1 MYEKLGNFID
11 GEWRTANEIGQDV
24 LNPANESVLA
34 FLPHA
39 TEKDLDDALESAQK
53 GFKIWRD
60 TPVQKRAS
68 ILNKT
73 ADLIEERTNQI
84 SRIITLE
91 QGKPLREAKGEILR
105 TIETFRWN
113 AELGID
119 NLEKRSVLRPNGL
132 RQSVRVEPVG
142 VALGL
147 TPWNFPAFLPAR
159 KLASALAAGCSMILK
174 ASEETPGTAVSLI
187 RALSDAGVPDG
198 VVNLVFGVPAEIS
211 EKLFASTIVR
221 KISFT
226 GSVPVGKQL
235 AGLASS
241 GLKRCTFELGGH
253 SPAIVCEDANL
264 NNALSTLT
272 AFKFR
277 NSGQVCIAPSRFFV
291 HRSHYNSFVNG
302 FVDASHSQCL
312 GNGLEEETTM
322 GPMSNYRRIESMGDL
337 VQDAVKC
344 GAKLVTGGK
353 RWGNVGFFWEPTVLV
368 DVPDHSKIMQEEPF
382 GPVAP
387 IIPFDSLDEVIEKSN
402 SLQYGLAA
410 YVFTQSDNTRELLV
424 NSLESG
430 GIAFNSAAPV
440 PSDLPYGG
448 LKDSGYGYEG
458 GIEGVE
464 AYLHKKL
471 VSLE

>member
-39 TEKDLDDALESAQK
+39 TEKDLEDALESAQK

-60 TPVQKRAS
+60 TPFQKRAS

-73 ADLIEERTNQI
+73 ADLIEERANQI

-159 KLASALAAGCSMILK
+159 KLAPALAAGCSMILK

-264 NNALSTLT
+264 ENALSTLT

-410 YVFTQSDNTRELLV
+410 YVFTQSDITRELLV

>member
-1 MYEKLGNFID
+1 MYEKLGFFIN
-11 GEWRTANEIGQDV
+11 GEWRTGSGKGEDV

-34 FLPHA
+34 FLPYA
-39 TEKDLDDALESAQK
+39 SQKDLEDALESAQR
-53 GFKIWRD
+53 GFKIWKN
-60 TPVQKRAS
+60 TSVQKRAA
-68 ILNKT
+68 ILQKT
-73 ADLIEERTNQI
+73 ADLIEERSEQI
-84 SRIITLE
+84 ARIITLE
-91 QGKPLREAKGEILR
+91 QGKPLRESQGELQR
-105 TIETFRWN
+105 TVETFRWN

-159 KLASALAAGCSMILK
+159 KLAPALAAGCSMILK

-387 IIPFDSLDEVIEKSN
+387 IIPYDSLDEVIEKSN

>member
-11 GEWRTANEIGQDV
+11 GEWRTANQIGQDV

-39 TEKDLDDALESAQK
+39 TEKDLEDALESAQK

-60 TPVQKRAS
+60 IPVQKRAS

-73 ADLIEERTNQI
+73 ADLIEERANQI
-84 SRIITLE
+84 SHVITLE

-159 KLASALAAGCSMILK
+159 KLAPALAAGCSMILK
-174 ASEETPGTAVSLI
+174 ASEETPGAAVSLV

-235 AGLASS
+235 AGLASY

-264 NNALSTLT
+264 ENALSTLT

-312 GNGLEEETTM
+312 GNGLEEGTTM
-322 GPMSNYRRIESMGDL
+322 GPMSNYRRIESMGNL

-448 LKDSGYGYEG
+448 FKDSGYGYEG

>member
-1 MYEKLGNFID
+1 MYEKLGNFIN
-11 GEWRTANEIGQDV
+11 GEWRTSNKIGQDV

-39 TEKDLDDALESAQK
+39 TPKDLEDALESSQK

-60 TPVQKRAS
+60 TPFHKRAS
-68 ILNKT
+68 ILHKT

-84 SRIITLE
+84 SQVITLE
-91 QGKPLREAKGEILR
+91 QGKPISEAKGEILR

-113 AELGID
+113 AEFGID
-119 NLEKRSVLRPNGL
+119 DLEKRSVLRSNGL

-159 KLASALAAGCSMILK
+159 KLAPALAAGCSMILK
-174 ASEETPGTAVSLI
+174 ASEETPATAVALI
-187 RALSDAGVPDG
+187 RALSDAGIPDG

-211 EKLFASTIVR
+211 KKLFASTIVR

-235 AGLASS
+235 AELASS

-264 NNALSTLT
+264 EKALSTLT

-291 HRSHYNSFVNG
+291 HRSHYESFVNG
-302 FVDASHSQCL
+302 FIDASHSQCL

-322 GPMSNYRRIESMGDL
+322 GPMSNYRRIESMENL
-337 VQDAVKC
+337 IQDAVQC
-344 GAKLVTGGK
+344 GAKLMTGGK
-353 RWGNVGFFWEPTVLV
+353 RSGNVGFFWEPTVLV
-368 DVPDHSKIMQEEPF
+368 DVPDNSKIMQEEPF

-387 IIPFDSLDEVIEKSN
+387 IIPFDTLEEVIEKSN

-448 LKDSGYGYEG
+448 FKDSGYGYEE

-464 AYLHKKL
+464 A
-471 VSLE
+471 

>member
-1 MYEKLGNFID
+1 MYEKLGNFIH
-11 GEWRTANEIGQDV
+11 GEWRTSNEIGQDV

-39 TEKDLDDALESAQK
+39 TEKDLEDALESAQK

-68 ILNKT
+68 ILHKT

-84 SRIITLE
+84 SQVITLE
-91 QGKPLREAKGEILR
+91 QGKPLSEAKGEILR

-113 AELGID
+113 AEFGID

-159 KLASALAAGCSMILK
+159 KLAPALAAGCSMILK

-264 NNALSTLT
+264 ENSLSTLT

-312 GNGLEEETTM
+312 GNGLEEGTTM
-322 GPMSNYRRIESMGDL
+322 GPMSNYRRIESMGNL

-344 GAKLVTGGK
+344 GANIVTGGK

-387 IIPFDSLDEVIEKSN
+387 IIPFDSLDEVIDKSN
-402 SLQYGLAA
+402 SLQYGLAS
-410 YVFTQSDNTRELLV
+410 YVFTQSDNTRKLLV

>member
-73 ADLIEERTNQI
+73 ADLIEERANQI
-84 SRIITLE
+84 SHVITLE

-264 NNALSTLT
+264 KNALSTLT

-322 GPMSNYRRIESMGDL
+322 GPMSNYRRIESMGNL

>member
-39 TEKDLDDALESAQK
+39 TEKDLEDALESAQK

-60 TPVQKRAS
+60 TPFQKRAS

-73 ADLIEERTNQI
+73 ADLIEERANQI
-84 SRIITLE
+84 SHVITLE

-159 KLASALAAGCSMILK
+159 KLAPALAAGCSMILK

-198 VVNLVFGVPAEIS
+198 VVNLVFGVPTEIS

-264 NNALSTLT
+264 ENALSTLT

-312 GNGLEEETTM
+312 GNGLEEGTTM

>member
-1 MYEKLGNFID
+1 MYEKLGNFIH
-11 GEWRTANEIGQDV
+11 GEWRTSNEIGQDV

-39 TEKDLDDALESAQK
+39 TEKDLEDALESAQK

-68 ILNKT
+68 ILHKT

-84 SRIITLE
+84 SQVITLE
-91 QGKPLREAKGEILR
+91 QGKPLSEAKGEILR

-113 AELGID
+113 AEFGID

-159 KLASALAAGCSMILK
+159 KLAPALAAGCSMILK

-264 NNALSTLT
+264 ENSLSTLT

-322 GPMSNYRRIESMGDL
+322 GPMSNYRRIESMSDL

-368 DVPDHSKIMQEEPF
+368 DVPEHSKIMQEEPF

-387 IIPFDSLDEVIEKSN
+387 ITPFDSLDEVIEKSN

-410 YVFTQSDNTRELLV
+410 YVFTQSDNTKELLV

>member
-159 KLASALAAGCSMILK
+159 KLAPALAAGCSMILK

-198 VVNLVFGVPAEIS
+198 VVNLVFGVPTEIS

-264 NNALSTLT
+264 ENALSTLT

-312 GNGLEEETTM
+312 GNGLEEGTTM
-322 GPMSNYRRIESMGDL
+322 GPMSNYRRIESMGNL

>member
-1 MYEKLGNFID
+1 MYEKLGNFIH
-11 GEWRTANEIGQDV
+11 GEWRTSNEIGQDV

-39 TEKDLDDALESAQK
+39 TEKDLEDALESAQK
-53 GFKIWRD
+53 GFKIWRE

-68 ILNKT
+68 ILHKT

-84 SRIITLE
+84 SQVITLE
-91 QGKPLREAKGEILR
+91 QGKPLSEAKGEILR

-113 AELGID
+113 AEFGID

-159 KLASALAAGCSMILK
+159 KLAPALAAGCSMILK

-264 NNALSTLT
+264 ENSLSTLT

-312 GNGLEEETTM
+312 GNGLEEGTTM
-322 GPMSNYRRIESMGDL
+322 GPMSNYRRIESMGNL

-368 DVPDHSKIMQEEPF
+368 DVPEHSKIMQEEPF

>member
-1 MYEKLGNFID
+1 MYEKLGNFIH
-11 GEWRTANEIGQDV
+11 GEWRTSNEIGQDV

-39 TEKDLDDALESAQK
+39 TEKDLEDALESAQK

-68 ILNKT
+68 ILHKT

-84 SRIITLE
+84 SQVITLE
-91 QGKPLREAKGEILR
+91 QGKPLSEAKGEILR

-113 AELGID
+113 AEFGID

-159 KLASALAAGCSMILK
+159 KLAPALAAGCSMILK

-264 NNALSTLT
+264 ENSLSTLT

-322 GPMSNYRRIESMGDL
+322 GPMSNYRRIESMNNL

-368 DVPDHSKIMQEEPF
+368 DVPEHSKIMQEEPF

>member
-1 MYEKLGNFID
+1 MYEKLGNFIH
-11 GEWRTANEIGQDV
+11 GEWRTSNEIGQDV

-39 TEKDLDDALESAQK
+39 TEKDLEDALESAQK

-68 ILNKT
+68 ILHKT

-84 SRIITLE
+84 SQVITLE
-91 QGKPLREAKGEILR
+91 QGKPLSEAKGEILR

-113 AELGID
+113 AEFGID

-159 KLASALAAGCSMILK
+159 KLAPALAAGCSMILK

-264 NNALSTLT
+264 ENSLSTLT

-322 GPMSNYRRIESMGDL
+322 GPMSNYRRIESMGNL

-387 IIPFDSLDEVIEKSN
+387 ITPFDSLDEVIEKSN

>member
-11 GEWRTANEIGQDV
+11 GEWRTTNEIGQDV

-39 TEKDLDDALESAQK
+39 TEKDLEDALESAQK

-68 ILNKT
+68 ILHKT

-113 AELGID
+113 AELGIE
-119 NLEKRSVLRPNGL
+119 NLENRSVLRPNGL

-159 KLASALAAGCSMILK
+159 KLAPALAAGCSMILK

-187 RALSDAGVPDG
+187 RALYDAGVPDG
-198 VVNLVFGVPAEIS
+198 VVNLVFGVPAKIS

-264 NNALSTLT
+264 ENALSTLT

-291 HRSHYNSFVNG
+291 HRSHYNSFVDG

-322 GPMSNYRRIESMGDL
+322 GPMSNYRRIESMGNF

-368 DVPDHSKIMQEEPF
+368 DVPDQSKIMQEEPF

-464 AYLHKKL
+464 AFLHKKL

>member
-39 TEKDLDDALESAQK
+39 TEKDLEDALESAQK

-68 ILNKT
+68 ILHKT

-159 KLASALAAGCSMILK
+159 KLAPALAAGCSMILK

-264 NNALSTLT
+264 ENALSTLT

-322 GPMSNYRRIESMGDL
+322 GPMSNYRRIESMGNL

>member
-1 MYEKLGNFID
+1 MYEKLGNFIH
-11 GEWRTANEIGQDV
+11 GEWRTSNEIGQDV

-39 TEKDLDDALESAQK
+39 TEKDLEDALESAQK

-68 ILNKT
+68 ILHKT

-84 SRIITLE
+84 SQVITLE
-91 QGKPLREAKGEILR
+91 QGKPLSEAKGEILR

-113 AELGID
+113 AEFGID

-159 KLASALAAGCSMILK
+159 KLAPALAAGCSMILK
-174 ASEETPGTAVSLI
+174 ASEEPPGTAVSLI

-235 AGLASS
+235 AGLASF

-253 SPAIVCEDANL
+253 SPAIVCEDANIEK
-264 NNALSTLT
+264 ALSTLT

-291 HRSHYNSFVNG
+291 HRSHYESFVNG
-302 FVDASHSQCL
+302 FIDASHSQCL

-322 GPMSNYRRIESMGDL
+322 GPMSNYRRIESMSDL

-368 DVPDHSKIMQEEPF
+368 DVPEHSKIMQEEPF

-387 IIPFDSLDEVIEKSN
+387 ITPFDSLDEVIEKSN

>member
-1 MYEKLGNFID
+1 MYEKLGNFIH
-11 GEWRTANEIGQDV
+11 GEWRTSNEIGQDV

-39 TEKDLDDALESAQK
+39 TEKDLEDALESAQK

-73 ADLIEERTNQI
+73 ADLIEERANQI
-84 SRIITLE
+84 SHVITLE

-159 KLASALAAGCSMILK
+159 KLAPALAAGCSMILK

-235 AGLASS
+235 AGLASY

-264 NNALSTLT
+264 ENALSTLT

-312 GNGLEEETTM
+312 GNGLEEGTTM
-322 GPMSNYRRIESMGDL
+322 GPMSNYRRIESMGNL

>member
-39 TEKDLDDALESAQK
+39 TEKDLEDALESAQK

-60 TPVQKRAS
+60 TPFQKRAS

-73 ADLIEERTNQI
+73 ADLIEERANQI
-84 SRIITLE
+84 SHVITLE

-159 KLASALAAGCSMILK
+159 KLAPALAAGCSMILK

-264 NNALSTLT
+264 ENALSTLT

-322 GPMSNYRRIESMGDL
+322 GPMSNYRRIESMGNL

>member
-1 MYEKLGNFID
+1 MYEKLGNFIH
-11 GEWRTANEIGQDV
+11 GEWRTSNEIGQDV

-39 TEKDLDDALESAQK
+39 TEKDLEDALESAQK

-68 ILNKT
+68 ILHKT

-84 SRIITLE
+84 SQVITLE
-91 QGKPLREAKGEILR
+91 QGKPLSEAKGEILR

-113 AELGID
+113 AEFGID

-159 KLASALAAGCSMILK
+159 KLAPALAAGCSMILK

-264 NNALSTLT
+264 ENSLSTLT

-322 GPMSNYRRIESMGDL
+322 GPMSNYRRIESMSDL

-448 LKDSGYGYEG
+448 FKDSGYGYEG

>member
-264 NNALSTLT
+264 ENALSTLT

-312 GNGLEEETTM
+312 GNGLEEGTTM
-322 GPMSNYRRIESMGDL
+322 GPMSNYRRIESMGNL

-464 AYLHKKL
+464 AFLHKKL

>member
-1 MYEKLGNFID
+1 MYEKLGCFIE
-11 GEWRTANEIGQDV
+11 GEWRTTNEIGQDV

-39 TEKDLDDALESAQK
+39 TEKDLEDALESAQR

-68 ILNKT
+68 ILHKT
-73 ADLIEERTNQI
+73 ADLIEERSEQI
-84 SRIITLE
+84 ARIITLE
-91 QGKPLREAKGEILR
+91 QGKPLREAQGEMLR
-105 TIETFRWN
+105 TVETFRWN
-113 AELGID
+113 AELEFE
-119 NLEKRSVLRPNGL
+119 NLERRSVLRPTGL
-132 RQSVRVEPVG
+132 RQNVRVEPVG

-147 TPWNFPAFLPAR
+147 TPWNFPAFLAAR
-159 KLASALAAGCSMILK
+159 KLAPALAAGCSMILK
-174 ASEETPGTAVSLI
+174 ASEETPGAAVSLV
-187 RALSDAGVPDG
+187 RALSDAGLPEG

-211 EKLFASTIVR
+211 EKLFASEIVR

-235 AGLASS
+235 AALASS

-253 SPAIVCEDANL
+253 SPAIVCEDTDLDA
-264 NNALSTLT
+264 ALSTLT

-291 HRSHYNSFVNG
+291 HRSHYDSFVNG
-302 FVDASHSQCL
+302 FVEAAKSQRL
-312 GNGLEEETTM
+312 GDGLEEETTM
-322 GPMSNYRRIESMGDL
+322 GPMANIRRIDSMENF
-337 VQDAVKC
+337 VQDAVKS
-344 GAKLVTGGK
+344 GAQLLTGGK
-353 RWGNVGFFWEPTVLV
+353 RWGDIGYFWEPTILV
-368 DVPDHSKIMQEEPF
+368 DVPEESEIMREEPF

-387 IIPFDSLDEVIEKSN
+387 IIPFDSLEEAISKAN
-402 SLQYGLAA
+402 ALPYGLAA
-410 YVFTQSDNTRELLV
+410 YVFTQSDKTTEILV
-424 NSLESG
+424 ESLESG
-430 GIAFNSAAPV
+430 GIAVNSAAPV

-448 LKDSGYGYEG
+448 FKDSGYGYEG

-471 VSLE
+471 VSLA

>member
-1 MYEKLGNFID
+1 MYEKLGNFIHV
-11 GEWRTANEIGQDV
+11 EWRTSNEIGQDV

-39 TEKDLDDALESAQK
+39 TEKDLEDALESAQK

-68 ILNKT
+68 ILHKT

-84 SRIITLE
+84 SQVITLE
-91 QGKPLREAKGEILR
+91 QGKPLSEAKGEILR

-113 AELGID
+113 AEFGID

-159 KLASALAAGCSMILK
+159 KLAPALAAGCSMILK

-264 NNALSTLT
+264 ENSLSTLT

-322 GPMSNYRRIESMGDL
+322 GPMSNYRRIESMSDL

-368 DVPDHSKIMQEEPF
+368 DVPEHSKIMQEEPF

-387 IIPFDSLDEVIEKSN
+387 ITPFDSLDEVIEKSN

>member
-11 GEWRTANEIGQDV
+11 GEWRTTNEIGQDV

-39 TEKDLDDALESAQK
+39 SEKDLEDALESSQK

-68 ILNKT
+68 ILHKT

-113 AELGID
+113 AELGIE
-119 NLEKRSVLRPNGL
+119 NLENRSVLRPNGL
-132 RQSVRVEPVG
+132 A
-142 VALGL
+142 ALGL

-159 KLASALAAGCSMILK
+159 KLAPALAAGCSMILK

-187 RALSDAGVPDG
+187 RALYDAGVPDG
-198 VVNLVFGVPAEIS
+198 VVNLVFGVPAKIS

-264 NNALSTLT
+264 ENALSTLT

-291 HRSHYNSFVNG
+291 HRSHYNSFVDG

-322 GPMSNYRRIESMGDL
+322 GPMSNYRRIESMGNL

-368 DVPDHSKIMQEEPF
+368 DVPDQSKIMQEEPF

-464 AYLHKKL
+464 AFLHKKL
-471 VSLE
+471 VSIE